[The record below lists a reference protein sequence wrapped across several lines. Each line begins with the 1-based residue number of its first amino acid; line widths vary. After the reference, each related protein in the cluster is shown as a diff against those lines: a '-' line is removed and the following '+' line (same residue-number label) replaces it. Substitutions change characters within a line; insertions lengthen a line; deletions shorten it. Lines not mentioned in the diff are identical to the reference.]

1 MIFSVINTSNYDLLL
16 GLDFLMKIR
25 TIVDVEKGV
34 IQVWKGPGV
43 AIEILPLNVIN
54 MLQRIAMLEE
64 VEHAE
69 MSRDFSRMSLEQLCT
84 IEGSSWDFASIV
96 IDFANCV
103 NDYLFKEDLSES
115 KEIVDDNIDKILP
128 MEEIIIEN
136 LNNHGM
142 NQVVDDETLMQ
153 MFNLVLQEQ

>member
-1 MIFSVINTSNYDLLL
+1 
-16 GLDFLMKIR
+16 MKIGA
-25 TIVDVEKGV
+25 IVDVEKGV
-34 IQVWKGPGV
+34 IQVQKGPGV
-43 AIEILPLNVIN
+43 VVEILPLNVIN
-54 MLQRIAMLEE
+54 MLQRIVMPEE
-64 VEHAE
+64 VEHAK

-96 IDFANCV
+96 IDSTNCV
-103 NDYLFKEDLSES
+103 NDYLSKEDLSES

-128 MEEIIIEN
+128 IEDIIIEN

-153 MFNLVLQEQ
+153 MFNLVLQEK